1 MNIAL
6 AGIVILILLLPGIIF
21 NKSYFSGEFSSQ
33 YTIKDF
39 FGLLTNTLIPSL
51 IVYVIIGIPITLISG
66 YEYDFKTLLGLLS
79 SNKDTVE
86 NAINNVELFRKEII
100 SFNFL
105 MCLIS
110 LCLGHGFR
118 SLVLNKNLDTRF
130 PFLRFDNIWHYLITG
145 KFILLRRSQI
155 QLFKDTIQD
164 VDITYVVALVNVA
177 GNPYVYNGALVDYE
191 LSKDG
196 GLNLIYLNGAKR
208 KDISNPESEYIDIE
222 GHTIILKYDH
232 IINLNLSFIA
242 TDLIYDEDGNLS
254 GIDTRLIE

>member
-6 AGIVILILLLPGIIF
+6 AGIVILILLLPGILF

-33 YTIKDF
+33 YTVKDF

-51 IVYVIIGIPITLISG
+51 IIYVIIGIPIVWIIG
-66 YEYDFKTLLGLLS
+66 YQYDFQTLLGLLS
-79 SNKDTVE
+79 SEKDIVE
-86 NAINNVELFRKEII
+86 EAISNVELYRLEII
-100 SFNFL
+100 SFNSV
-105 MCLIS
+105 MCFIS
-110 LCLGHGFR
+110 FCLGHGFR
-118 SLVLNKNLDTRF
+118 NLVLNRSLDTRI

-145 KFILLRRSQI
+145 KFIMLRRSQI
-155 QLFKDTIQD
+155 QLFEDTIQD

-177 GNPYVYNGALVDYE
+177 GSPFIYNGALVDYE

-208 KDISNPESEYIDIE
+208 KDISNSENEYIDIE
-222 GHTIILKYDH
+222 GHTIILKYEN